1 MKRYKGIDY
10 SFRPASYWDDNE
22 ILTSLLR
29 DVKGTE
35 RRRLIRQHW
44 EHGTLEQ
51 LPEALLQTELSPEL
65 RVFLGRVHPALM
77 GGEYLPEYDP
87 AETEIARLELRS
99 TTADVVSIR
108 AFPLGEEIGY
118 RIVDE
123 YGEKFELER
132 ESSARPFSLRE
143 LVRFID
149 GSSHPEACS
158 GLALGYNDICLN
170 CGTDLESL
178 RFFTSVD
185 SDIYPQLSR
194 HYDCVF
200 EDWYQENLAEQ
211 EPEPVEEE
219 EAKDKEETGADA
231 EVPEGGNA

>member
-1 MKRYKGIDY
+1 MKRYKGINY

-44 EHGTLEQ
+44 ENGTLEQ
-51 LPEALLQTELSPEL
+51 LPEALLLSELSPEL
-65 RVFLGRVHPALM
+65 RAFLGRVHPALM

-99 TTADVVSIR
+99 TTSDVVSIR
-108 AFPLGEEIGY
+108 AFPLGDEIGY

-143 LVRFID
+143 LIRFID
-149 GSSHPEACS
+149 GSRHPDASS
-158 GLALGYNDICLN
+158 GLALGYNDVNLD
-170 CGTDLESL
+170 CGVDLETL
-178 RFFTSVD
+178 YDFTSVS
-185 SDIYPQLSR
+185 SDIYHQLSN
-194 HYDCVF
+194 HYHQVYG
-200 EDWYQENLAEQ
+200 DWYEEKLAER
-211 EPEPVEEE
+211 EARERNNEGASVEK
-219 EAKDKEETGADA
+219 ARADGAPKN
-231 EVPEGGNA
+231 VNG